1 MNRSKNLEN
10 QIAVI
15 TGSSKGIGREIAL
28 KFAQKG
34 AKIVV
39 CGRDSQRVNETVI
52 AIQEQGGEALG
63 FPFPISSKSDADRL
77 VSATVKRFGRLDIL
91 VNNAGIVKMEPF
103 LDCSEDTWA
112 EHIEIH
118 MTSTLVCSQAAAK
131 AMSQNGYGRIV
142 NISTIAANMAN
153 PGFAAYSSVKAAV
166 ESLTKV
172 MAVELAPLGI
182 TVNCV
187 APGPVMNQQLLGLY
201 GEDRLRERMLTIPL
215 RRLAEP
221 EEVAHAVLFFALKES
236 GYITGQLL
244 GVDGGAKAAGCFTA
258 EIYRQRKVEA
268 Q

>member
-1 MNRSKNLEN
+1 MNRNKNLEN

-15 TGSSKGIGREIAL
+15 TGSSKGIGREIARR
-28 KFAQKG
+28 FAQEG
-34 AKIVV
+34 AHVV
-39 CGRDSQRVNETVI
+39 ICGRNKERVDDTVN
-52 AIQEQGGEALG
+52 AIQETGGQALG
-63 FPFPISSKSDADRL
+63 YPFPISTKSDADRL
-77 VSATVKRFGRLDIL
+77 VSSTIDRFGRLDIL

-103 LDCSEDTWA
+103 LECTEDSWS
-112 EHIEIH
+112 EHIDIH
-118 MTSTLVCSQAAAK
+118 MTSTLLCSQAAAR
-131 AMSQNGYGRIV
+131 AMASNGYGRIV

-153 PGFAAYSSVKAAV
+153 PGFAAYASVKAAV

-201 GEDRLRERMLTIPL
+201 GEDRLRERVLTIPL
-215 RRLAEP
+215 KRLAEP
-221 EEVAHAVLFFALKES
+221 EEVAHAVLFFVLKES

-258 EIYRQRKVEA
+258 EIYRQRKT
-268 Q
+268 QPT